1 MAAKLPRPKAKPS
14 PEDDAR
20 ARRAE
25 HHKDQIAELQ
35 ANIQKTT
42 RPKDAA
48 RYEQEIEQL
57 LDGSHPFPRRLHLRP
72 IDGRARH
79 HPRVEV
85 QDGSV
90 RYIPAPKKVNP

>member
-1 MAAKLPRPKAKPS
+1 MPAKLPRPKPKADPTA
-14 PEDDAR
+14 EAR

-35 ANIQKTT
+35 ADIQKATS
-42 RPKDAA
+42 PKDVA

-85 QDGSV
+85 TDGSV
-90 RYIPAPKKVNP
+90 RYRNPAPKEPA